1 MKTMKKKYIQA
12 PRTYREHMITE
23 QLLNVISGVTD
34 GTGTSVPDVTID
46 NDGSTEPARVKRHTF
61 NVWEDTDE
69 Q

>member
-1 MKTMKKKYIQA
+1 MKKKYVQA
-12 PRTYREHMITE
+12 PRTIWENIMTE

-46 NDGSTEPARVKRHTF
+46 NDGSTDPARAKYHTF
-61 NVWEDTDE
+61 NVWEDNDE